1 MKILLKF
8 VLDSY
13 SDILTIER
21 GICVAY
27 NMMNIE
33 LLLMK
38 TTLCL
43 FMSYCM
49 EMCYKGMME
58 SLPYSL
64 QYIYNSI
71 FSVLLNTLI
80 IHRRY
85 VTQHGHI

>member
-1 MKILLKF
+1 MLSKF
-8 VLDSY
+8 
-13 SDILTIER
+13 I
-21 GICVAY
+21 AY
-27 NMMNIE
+27 NMINIKPSQ
-33 LLLMK
+33 MK

-49 EMCYKGMME
+49 EMCYKGIIE
-58 SLPYSL
+58 TLLYSL
-64 QYIYNSI
+64 QYIYKSI